1 MTPAALAFC
10 GPAPMPQRAA
20 APFMAA
26 YSWFEPGVG
35 ETWDPL
41 NLARSPEK
49 FERLR
54 YVEVKHGRIAML
66 ACLGQFVT
74 GAGYRFPGE
83 LGNGVKFSSVTGD
96 GFEAFKQLSIGD
108 YALIL
113 LSVGFLEINVM
124 KETVKGEFPGDLR
137 NGLFKEGWDGFSE
150 ADKKRKLNKA
160 ADQRKAMLRSLTTE
174 VIRHGKITTT
184 LARCKELRKTTDHM
198 ITLAKDGSLHARR
211 QALGYI
217 YDKQLVHS
225 LFDAVPERY
234 GERNGGY
241 TRVLRD
247 GYRLGDNAEVGIIE
261 LV

>member
-83 LGNGVKFSSVTGD
+83 LGDGVKFTSVTGT

-113 LSVGFLEINVM
+113 LTVGFLEINVM
-124 KETVKGEFPGDLR
+124 KETVKGDFPGDLR
-137 NGLFKEGWDGFSE
+137 NGLFKEGWDGFSD
-150 ADKKRKLNKA
+150 ADKTRELNIGRA
-160 ADQRKAMLRSLTTE
+160 AMMGILGMMVHEQLGVSPFFP
-174 VIRHGKITTT
+174 
-184 LARCKELRKTTDHM
+184 
-198 ITLAKDGSLHARR
+198 
-211 QALGYI
+211 QAPL
-217 YDKQLVHS
+217 
-225 LFDAVPERY
+225 
-234 GERNGGY
+234 
-241 TRVLRD
+241 
-247 GYRLGDNAEVGIIE
+247 
-261 LV
+261 